1 MNEFENKLDQA
12 LAEYRSKLFGG
23 GDLFTG
29 FNSPAKAADP
39 SLCTRQE
46 LNLGHMSDADL
57 ARELNKLN
65 DFLREEE
72 QLYTRDT
79 YFYNLLSAAA
89 MRIQWLTGNYT
100 NEPLRVPGSMDKLVH
115 TDSPVKDQAVPVHPE
130 GDLYIPQHQRFEESG
145 EPVLEGYSERLLAAV
160 LVNQRATNMIT
171 DMLNGLFKDFGVEPM
186 DGLLALAHK
195 IHETVNGVSLGD
207 CYRGFDMDH
216 ALNGPTTYILG
227 RTIQE
232 RCDNLERLVKL
243 IKDLQHEQQSGE

>member
-1 MNEFENKLDQA
+1 MNEFESKLDQA

-46 LNLGHMSDADL
+46 LNLGHMSNVEL

-89 MRIQWLTGNYT
+89 MRIQWLAGNYT
-100 NEPLRVPGSMDKLVH
+100 NEPLRVPGSMDKLKH
-115 TDSPVKDQAVPVHPE
+115 ADGPIKDSEVSILEHEQF
-130 GDLYIPQHQRFEESG
+130 QESG
-145 EPVLEGYSERLLAAV
+145 ELSLESQSDRLLAAV
-160 LVNQRATNMIT
+160 LTNQRATNMIT
-171 DMLNGLFKDFGVEPM
+171 DMLNGLFTEFGVEPM

>member
-1 MNEFENKLDQA
+1 MNEYESKLDQA

-29 FNSPAKAADP
+29 FDSPAKAADP
-39 SLCTRQE
+39 SLCARHE
-46 LNLGHMSDADL
+46 LNLGQMPDDEL

-89 MRIQWLTGNYT
+89 MRIQWLSGNYNNT
-100 NEPLRVPGSMDKLVH
+100 PLRALGSMDKLEH
-115 TDSPVKDQAVPVHPE
+115 TDGPAKDQSTPAHPDVLLPVT
-130 GDLYIPQHQRFEESG
+130 YITEHQQSQESG
-145 EPVLEGYSERLLAAV
+145 AEGYSDRLLAAV
-160 LVNQRATNMIT
+160 LVNQRATHMIT
-171 DMLNGLFKDFGVEPM
+171 DMLSGLFMEFEVEPM
-186 DGLLALAHK
+186 DGLSVLAQK
-195 IHETVNGVSLGD
+195 IHETVNGISLGD

-216 ALNGPTTYILG
+216 SLKGPTTYILG

-232 RCDNLERLVKL
+232 RCDNLQKFVNMVKEM
-243 IKDLQHEQQSGE
+243 QNEQQSGK

>member
-1 MNEFENKLDQA
+1 MNEYESKLDQA

-39 SLCTRQE
+39 SLCARNE
-46 LNLGHMSDADL
+46 LNLGQMSDDEL

-89 MRIQWLTGNYT
+89 MRIQWLSGNYT
-100 NEPLRVPGSMDKLVH
+100 NEPLRVPGSMDKLKH
-115 TDSPVKDQAVPVHPE
+115 TDSPITDSEVNILEHEQF
-130 GDLYIPQHQRFEESG
+130 QESG
-145 EPVLEGYSERLLAAV
+145 ELSLESQSDRLLAAV
-160 LVNQRATNMIT
+160 LTNQRATHMIT
-171 DMLNGLFKDFGVEPM
+171 DMLSGLFVEFEVEPM
-186 DGLLALAHK
+186 DGLMVLAHK
-195 IHETVNGVSLGD
+195 IHETVNGISLGD

-216 ALNGPTTYILG
+216 SLKGPTTYILG

-232 RCDNLERLVKL
+232 RCDNLQKFVNMVKEM
-243 IKDLQHEQQSGE
+243 QNGQQSGK